1 MPSVHTL
8 AQLKAQL
15 ADHRRSLN
23 DLAASTGRL
32 QKTVATLMASSSQAA
47 PRRAKRSSTRPTTS
61 APRPNRSGVSATLR
75 AADKQD
81 GNDRSSTAL
90 ERRWGNLF

>member
-1 MPSVHTL
+1 MPSAHTL
-8 AQLKAQL
+8 TQLKAQL

-23 DLAASTGRL
+23 DLAASTRRL
-32 QKTVATLMASSSQAA
+32 QKTVATLMASSQAA

-61 APRPNRSGVSATLR
+61 ALRPNRSGVSATGR
-75 AADKQD
+75 PTDQQD